1 MKQMMIKF
9 PQLNNFLTCPAL
21 LKLEGRVTKHTNL
34 IARWNLHQCIDKL
47 NINLLKLKKDAFQ
60 KEILKRETLWGKKLA
75 CGCRKGNRITHRSR
89 RSCGWQTRNTFWK
102 LWISAVK
109 KHHIVNIQNS
119 MKIKKPL
126 IFLKEMTLI
135 DWLIKSLLIN

>member
-1 MKQMMIKF
+1 MMIKF

-60 KEILKRETLWGKKLA
+60 KEILKREALWGKK
-75 CGCRKGNRITHRSR
+75 
-89 RSCGWQTRNTFWK
+89 TRLRLSKREPNYSQKSTK
-102 LWISAVK
+102 LWVANKEYFLEIMNFGSK
-109 KHHIVNIQNS
+109 ETSYSKHS
-119 MKIKKPL
+119 K
-126 IFLKEMTLI
+126 
-135 DWLIKSLLIN
+135 

>member
-1 MKQMMIKF
+1 MMIKF

-60 KEILKRETLWGKKLA
+60 KEILKRETLWGKNSPA
-75 CGCRKGNRITHRSR
+75 VVEKGTELL
-89 RSCGWQTRNTFWK
+89 TEVDE
-102 LWISAVK
+102 AVGDK
-109 KHHIVNIQNS
+109 QGILFGNYEFRQ
-119 MKIKKPL
+119 
-126 IFLKEMTLI
+126 
-135 DWLIKSLLIN
+135 